1 MLSMVMAP
9 EIPMVFVDAE
19 DVDMP
24 LASGSGLSSFQRP
37 NAFHPAS
44 FSRQFLGSPI
54 SWRAGSF
61 GSRFYPTGSPGQLL
75 APFE

>member
-1 MLSMVMAP
+1 MAATAFQL
-9 EIPMVFVDAE
+9 PMVVEPAM
-19 DVDMP
+19 DVDTP
-24 LASGSGLSSFQRP
+24 VASGSSLSAFPRP
-37 NAFHPAS
+37 SLFHPAS

-61 GSRFYPTGSPGQLL
+61 GSRFYPAGSPGQLL